1 MSQQHNLKAACSL
14 VLLVFIAT
22 TVGLSR
28 VGAQQKVGSEPL
40 PEGAEHLP
48 AGDGRAIMLR
58 ACVQCHDL
66 RNTVSQRKTEDG
78 WRRTIN
84 EMVWRSTPLV
94 GNEAEIVTKYLARSF
109 GLDKS
114 EPDLVKKI
122 FAGAKTGREL
132 NAQGTVAAR
141 LDINAATA
149 EELMTLPGVGSLEAR
164 AIIAS
169 REKSGA
175 FKSADDLDRIAE
187 IAPAVKRNLKK
198 MITVATVT
206 GAPDAPRENER

>member
-1 MSQQHNLKAACSL
+1 MSIQHKVKAACL
-14 VLLVFIAT
+14 VAFLIFIAT
-22 TVGLSR
+22 TAGLYH
-28 VGAQQKVGSEPL
+28 VGAQQRTVSELL

-48 AGDGRAIMLR
+48 AGEGRAIMLR

-66 RNTVSQRKTEDG
+66 RNTVSQRKTEEG
-78 WRRTIN
+78 WRRTVN

-94 GNEAEIVTKYLARSF
+94 GDEAEIVTKYLARSF

-122 FAGAKTGREL
+122 FAGAKTVKATDTGGGL
-132 NAQGTVAAR
+132 TTP
-141 LDINAATA
+141 LDINAAT
-149 EELMTLPGVGSLEAR
+149 EDELMTLPGIGSLEAR
-164 AIIAS
+164 AIVAS

-187 IAPAVKRNLKK
+187 ITPAVKRNLKK
-198 MITVATVT
+198 MITATT
-206 GAPDAPRENER
+206 AKGAPDAPRENER